1 MVVLCSCTL
10 AYYPSKHTPT
20 EFGQSRCAGDE
31 IAWHLNLPGMALY
44 NLIMREL
51 DRVRV
56 GQALASLRSA
66 KHHVFGAEAHGF
78 DLNPVLNEAVVTT
91 FERAHGVRLPSDY
104 RAFLTTVGNGG
115 AGPFYGIF
123 PLGKVDDGFALRDW
137 TEGDIGVLSKAFP
150 FNEEWNDL
158 STKPGDD
165 LVDLDEVEYWK
176 QMETFER
183 SYWSVA
189 LVNGAFPI
197 CHQGCA
203 LRILLVVT
211 GDQAGN
217 LWDDRRSEYGGIKPI
232 RLADGS
238 KATFADWYRE
248 WLEGALNTPGP
259 PVSASP

>member
-1 MVVLCSCTL
+1 MTTL
-10 AYYPSKHTPT
+10 
-20 EFGQSRCAGDE
+20 
-31 IAWHLNLPGMALY
+31 
-44 NLIMREL
+44 
-51 DRVRV
+51 
-56 GQALASLRSA
+56 
-66 KHHVFGAEAHGF
+66 
-78 DLNPVLNEAVVTT
+78 
-91 FERAHGVRLPSDY
+91 
-104 RAFLTTVGNGG
+104 GNGG
-115 AGPFYGIF
+115 AGPFHGIF

-137 TEGDIGVLSKAFP
+137 TERDIGVLSKAFP

-158 STKPGDD
+158 STNPGDD

-211 GDQAGN
+211 GDQGGN

-238 KATFADWYRE
+238 KATFADWYHE
-248 WLEGALNTPGP
+248 WLERCLNTSES

>member
-1 MVVLCSCTL
+1 M
-10 AYYPSKHTPT
+10 
-20 EFGQSRCAGDE
+20 G
-31 IAWHLNLPGMALY
+31 LY
-44 NLIMREL
+44 NLTMHEL
-51 DRVRV
+51 DRSRV
-56 GQALASLRSA
+56 GQSLASLRSSNCR
-66 KHHVFGAEAHGF
+66 VFGAEAHGF
-78 DLNPVLNEAVVTT
+78 DLNPVLSEAAIAT
-91 FERAHGVRLPSDY
+91 FERTHGVRLPSDY
-104 RAFLTTVGNGG
+104 RAFLTTLGNGG
-115 AGPFYGIF
+115 AGPFHGIF

-137 TEGDIGVLSKAFP
+137 TEGDIGVLSRAFP

-158 STKPGDD
+158 STKPCDD

-183 SYWSVA
+183 RYFSVA
-189 LVNGAFPI
+189 LVDGAFPI
-197 CHQGCA
+197 CHEGCA

-238 KATFADWYRE
+238 KATFADWYHE
-248 WLEGALNTPGP
+248 WLERCLNTSES